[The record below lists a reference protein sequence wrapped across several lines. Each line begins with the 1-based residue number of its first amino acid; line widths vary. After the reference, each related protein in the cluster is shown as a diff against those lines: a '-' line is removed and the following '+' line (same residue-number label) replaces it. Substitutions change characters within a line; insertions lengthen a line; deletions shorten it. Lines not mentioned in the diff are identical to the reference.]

1 MRARRLPHRL
11 TGLLSTRF
19 LSIGLLLTGLVLAA
33 PPSASAG
40 DGPRR
45 IVSMNLCADELLLR
59 LAPPGRLVSVTWLA
73 AGPAAIDPAAAQGL
87 VLNHGRAEEIA
98 RLAPDLVVAGRYT
111 TLTTTQML
119 RRAGIPVLLLDEAT
133 SLAGIRSQVTSLA
146 AAVGN
151 PAAGRK
157 MLDAMDR
164 MLGEATLD
172 AKDTPL
178 PGVVVLRPGG
188 GVAGAGTLQDEILAA
203 AGLRNLAPDAP
214 VDGDGRIG
222 LERLLRLKPDLLVL
236 DSDGDAPPAL
246 AREVLDHPAFRARA
260 AGMAIT
266 SLPAALWVCPGPW
279 VAEAVGRLSAARRS
293 LAARQRGSRS

>member
-1 MRARRLPHRL
+1 MQKRRLAFCL
-11 TGLLSTRF
+11 AGLF
-19 LSIGLLLTGLVLAA
+19 LAA
-33 PPSASAG
+33 PSPASAG
-40 DGPRR
+40 DGPQR

-59 LAPPGRLVSVTWLA
+59 LAPAGRLVSVTWLA
-73 AGPAAIDPAAAQGL
+73 AGPAALDPAAAGGL

-119 RRAGIPVLLLDEAT
+119 QRAGIPVLLLDEAT

-151 PAAGRK
+151 PAAGQA
-157 MLDAMDR
+157 MLTAMDR
-164 MLGEATLD
+164 MLAEAAHD
-172 AKDTPL
+172 AGNDDARNGRQ

-203 AGLRNLAPDAP
+203 AGLRNLAPGAP

-260 AGMAIT
+260 TGVTIA

-279 VAEAVGRLSAARRS
+279 VAEAVARLSAARRS
-293 LAARQRGSRS
+293 VLNRPQGSQP